1 MNGPILII
9 DDDADDLEILK
20 YALDD
25 LELPNEVV
33 WLHNAAEV
41 LHYLSDTTVQPFII
55 FCDINMPKVNGIMLK
70 KELDK
75 DPVLRKKSIPF
86 IFYTTTAD
94 PYIVDS
100 AYSELTVQGF
110 FEKGFDSL
118 HIRDTIKTIMD
129 YWKLCLH
136 PSSR

>member
-9 DDDADDLEILK
+9 DDDPDDFEILK
-20 YALDD
+20 YAFDD
-25 LELPNEVV
+25 LKVQNEIV
-33 WLHNAAEV
+33 WLQNAEDVIRFLAG
-41 LHYLSDTTVQPFII
+41 STGKPFII

-70 KELDK
+70 KELDQN
-75 DPVLRKKSIPF
+75 PVLRKKSIPF

-94 PYIVDS
+94 PFIVDS

-110 FEKGFDSL
+110 FEKGFDSMG
-118 HIRDTIKTIMD
+118 IRNTIKTIMD

-136 PSSR
+136 PSAR